1 MRYRPFGVSGKA
13 VSAVSLLLH
22 DRPPGS
28 SPQAWRTL
36 IINAMECGING
47 FELVTGSA
55 ALCAGLQAAMAA
67 VERRLLFLGW
77 RIYGEA
83 GKPVTQAQIGASV
96 KAGLQRTGA
105 GYFDVLMLD
114 QAAADALDDHAL
126 AFLGDLKAAGLVL
139 QVGVCG
145 EGSVI
150 DKCIASALFDVLC
163 TPFSLESDSQIRR
176 RIREASSANMAVL
189 ATDVFPD
196 ALLRPAVAKSA
207 PVQRSGLFRRPVA
220 GPAGLPT
227 TAPYAFLHQTPNWAA
242 DELCLGFALTE
253 PAFSTV
259 QISTGRVGDLER
271 LSAVPDKDLP
281 AAVAAQIEM
290 ARFGPAPLRESA

>member
-28 SPQAWRTL
+28 SPQAWREL
-36 IINAMECGING
+36 VINAMECGING

-55 ALCAGLQAAMAA
+55 ALCAGMQAAMAA

-77 RIYGEA
+77 RILGES
-83 GKPVTQAQIGASV
+83 GKPLSHGQIGASV

-114 QAAADALDDHAL
+114 EAAADGLDSQAL

-139 QVGVCG
+139 QIGVCG
-145 EGSVI
+145 SSGVI
-150 DKCIASALFDVLC
+150 DRCIASDLFDVLC
-163 TPFSLESDSQIRR
+163 TPFNLESDSQVRR
-176 RIREASSANMAVL
+176 RIRDASSANMTVL

-196 ALLRPAVAKSA
+196 ALLRPAVAKA
-207 PVQRSGLFRRPVA
+207 PPVQRVGLFRRPA
-220 GPAGLPT
+220 PGAAGLPT
-227 TAPYAFLHQTPNWAA
+227 TAPYAFLHQTPGWAP
-242 DELCLGFALTE
+242 DELCLGYTLTE
-253 PAFSTV
+253 PAFATI
-259 QISTGRVGDLER
+259 QIATGRVGDIER
-271 LSAVPDKDLP
+271 LASVPDKDLP

-290 ARFGPAPLRESA
+290 ARFGAQPVAKAG